1 MISNKRV
8 LIIDDDK
15 SILLFFKLILQKK
28 GYIADT
34 AETGKEAL
42 EKISSQSYD
51 WAFIDVVLPDT
62 TGLDLLKRI
71 PSKTKKIVMTG
82 VVLEENK
89 KRAQTEGADVYLLK
103 PIKPNEL
110 LQIMAT

>member
-1 MISNKRV
+1 M
-8 LIIDDDK
+8 
-15 SILLFFKLILQKK
+15 
-28 GYIADT
+28 
-34 AETGKEAL
+34 
-42 EKISSQSYD
+42 
-51 WAFIDVVLPDT
+51 IDVVLPDT
-62 TGLDLLKRI
+62 TGFNLLKSI

-82 VVLEENK
+82 AVSEENK